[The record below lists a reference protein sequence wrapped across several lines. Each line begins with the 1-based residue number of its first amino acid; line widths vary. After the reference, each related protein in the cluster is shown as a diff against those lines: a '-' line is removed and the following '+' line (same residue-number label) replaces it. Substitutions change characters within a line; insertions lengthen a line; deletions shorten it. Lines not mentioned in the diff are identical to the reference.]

1 MQFGEPN
8 LDTHIYSGGDSREKL
23 FMYSLYANTAG
34 IAPHV
39 NTAGIAPYTTT
50 FTCKVHSTDGS
61 YSISN
66 NFTIYALGK
75 CTVTYG

>member
-8 LDTHIYSGGDSREKL
+8 LDTHIYSGADSREKL
-23 FMYSLYANTAG
+23 FMYSLY
-34 IAPHV
+34 V
-39 NTAGIAPYTTT
+39 NTVGIAPYTTT
-50 FTCKVHSTDGS
+50 FTCKVHSADGS